1 VRDDHTNTE
10 STSATIG
17 ELLIRVGLLTAGG
30 EPHRSDPLSDP
41 LAFRELTSRLAGI
54 VDRPYD
60 LIVVRDLFGDRV
72 LGYQLALIAEKPVTV
87 SYDRE
92 GVIALESAGFI
103 SQGSRALIAADVHF
117 STDSIQAAASGIEQA
132 GLDVSGA
139 AILLQVTRGNYSF
152 PVWAL
157 ESHV

>member
-1 VRDDHTNTE
+1 
-10 STSATIG
+10 
-17 ELLIRVGLLTAGG
+17 
-30 EPHRSDPLSDP
+30 
-41 LAFRELTSRLAGI
+41 
-54 VDRPYD
+54 
-60 LIVVRDLFGDRV
+60 
-72 LGYQLALIAEKPVTV
+72 
-87 SYDRE
+87 
-92 GVIALESAGFI
+92 VIALESAGFI

-117 STDSIQAAASGIEQA
+117 STNSIQAAASGIEQA